1 MEAASVA
8 ASQATASIAGKANIK
23 IAETFDNFLLLLTT
37 QLQNQDPLAP
47 MDSNE
52 FTQQLVQFTGVE
64 QSIATNNSLEQML
77 ALMQSER
84 SAVAVGH
91 LGKMIETANQV
102 AQLSGGKAQWSYSL
116 DELASSATL
125 AVSDASGRVV
135 WTGPGQT
142 SLGSHAFTW
151 NGKDLNGESLGDGAY
166 TLSINAAD
174 SGGQKVAATIS
185 AIGRVTGIDMS
196 SNDAVLLVGDVR
208 VPVSEVRK
216 LSLPDESA

>member
-8 ASQATASIAGKANIK
+8 ASQATASNASKANIK

-91 LGKMIETANQV
+91 LGKMIETASQV

-135 WTGPGQT
+135 WTGPGET
-142 SLGSHAFTW
+142 SAGSHGFTW
-151 NGKDLNGESLGDGAY
+151 NGENHNGESLGDGAY
-166 TLSINAAD
+166 TLSIRAAD
-174 SGGQKVAATIS
+174 GDGATIEPTIS
-185 AIGRVTGIDMS
+185 TLGLVTGIDMS
-196 SNDAVLLVGDVR
+196 GDEAVLLVGDVR

-216 LSLPDESA
+216 LSLPDEPA